1 MTPPLSRRRR
11 PIPAPCSRHRLTAKL
26 RQGLPAA
33 GEHVAA
39 SYQSHHSPV
48 AELLRHGVDP
58 ATRDATMRGWTALHW
73 SAHCGHW
80 IATKTLLCNGTDPD
94 IEDDTG
100 ETPLHL
106 ATHKGATA
114 TLDRLIGAG
123 ANPHSRS
130 HTGLSPLHEA
140 ASYGNADG
148 VALLLAARA
157 DPNATDNAGNTP
169 LHLAARGGPPWYPIG
184 HAKCIA
190 LLLAAG
196 ADPARCNHRGQQPSD
211 TAHDTGNPDL
221 ALLLYHRSQPP
232 AGDQPKEVTT

>member
-1 MTPPLSRRRR
+1 
-11 PIPAPCSRHRLTAKL
+11 
-26 RQGLPAA
+26 
-33 GEHVAA
+33 
-39 SYQSHHSPV
+39 
-48 AELLRHGVDP
+48 
-58 ATRDATMRGWTALHW
+58 MRGWSALHW
-73 SAHCGHW
+73 AAQRDHW
-80 IATKTLLCNGTDPD
+80 PAAKTLICRGADPD

-100 ETPLHL
+100 DTPLHL
-106 ATHKGATA
+106 AAHHPGCA
-114 TLDRLIGAG
+114 TLSRLLAAG
-123 ANPHSRS
+123 AKHNVRN
-130 HTGLSPLHEA
+130 HTGTP
-140 ASYGNADG
+140 
-148 VALLLAARA
+148 LLLAARA

-190 LLLAAG
+190 LLLDAG